1 MFSSRSEY
9 QENTTVE
16 KSVKK
21 KNNNNKNKNTTV
33 KWIKFLEL
41 FQSDKSR
48 SNEQNSEQQL
58 LLFWAS
64 FSIWL
69 EIPLSY

>member
-21 KNNNNKNKNTTV
+21 KKNNNNKNKNTTV
-33 KWIKFLEL
+33 KWIKSLEL
-41 FQSDKSR
+41 LQSDKSR

-64 FSIWL
+64 GWKF
-69 EIPLSY
+69 P

>member
-21 KNNNNKNKNTTV
+21 K
-33 KWIKFLEL
+33 
-41 FQSDKSR
+41 
-48 SNEQNSEQQL
+48 QQL
-58 LLFWAS
+58 KQKHNSKMDQVPAAA
-64 FSIWL
+64 
-69 EIPLSY
+69 PV

>member
-21 KNNNNKNKNTTV
+21 KKQQQQKQ
-33 KWIKFLEL
+33 KH
-41 FQSDKSR
+41 
-48 SNEQNSEQQL
+48 NSKMDQVPG
-58 LLFWAS
+58 AV
-64 FSIWL
+64 
-69 EIPLSY
+69 PV